1 MKTTDRKIVYNTH
14 SLCDWQGVE
23 RSLTRMA
30 AKGWRLEYT
39 SPLGGWCYRRA
50 EPAKIH
56 YAITYLPGLSAYDP
70 DPNLDEAEL
79 NDLCEAAGWQK
90 VCGWGKMMIYS
101 NDQPDPVPLITD
113 ERLRLKTVHAAMLRS
128 SVLGMAILLAIGLAL
143 LLPLWPVLGGTFLA
157 FWSVCAVGIP
167 ALWLVCYFGWYLAA
181 RRAVAKGLTCPGN
194 SVLNWLVVVWLA
206 ATLVLAALYLAELF
220 HTSPGAFRH
229 TLLQLICTI
238 ILCVL
243 AALVRN
249 FLRETGASRAA
260 NIALTLL
267 ILLLA
272 AALVAGVML
281 LLQI

>member
-1 MKTTDRKIVYNTH
+1 MKTTDRKTMFNFR

-50 EPAKIH
+50 KPATR
-56 YAITYLPGLSAYDP
+56 YLRVTYLPGLSAYDP

-79 NDLCEAAGWQK
+79 TALCEAAGWQK

-113 ERLRLKTVHAAMLRS
+113 ERFRLKTVHAAMLRS
-128 SVLGMAILLAIGLAL
+128 SVLGMSILLGIGLVL
-143 LLPLWPVLGGTFLA
+143 LLLLWPFLGGAFLA

-167 ALWLVCYFGWYLAA
+167 ALWLLCYFGWYLAA
-181 RRAVAKGLTCPGN
+181 RHAVSKGLTCPGN
-194 SVLNWLVVVWLA
+194 SVLSWLGVVWLA
-206 ATLVLAALYLAELF
+206 ATLVLAALYLVELF
-220 HTSPGAFRH
+220 HTNPGAFRR
-229 TLLQLICTI
+229 TLLQLICTML
-238 ILCVL
+238 LCTL
-243 AALVRN
+243 AALVRS
-249 FLRETGASRAA
+249 FLRETGTSRAA

-267 ILLLA
+267 VLLVA
-272 AALVAGVML
+272 AALIAGVML
-281 LLQI
+281 LFQI